1 MYGCGMGPL
10 NYDYDRRRAAK
21 TINRCVDAITLRDP
35 LSLELTREI
44 GVTVQEVLVTGD
56 PVLNM
61 HCRSDAD
68 AAAFMRSHDIDPD
81 GRYIC
86 LGLRS
91 WPGFDEKCGEI
102 RKALRACYDKHG
114 LTPLF
119 MPMNYDLDLPVSEQV
134 AGGLGIPFK
143 IMPKTDDAELEIAIM
158 RQMKM
163 CVAMRLH
170 SLLYAACGEV
180 PSVGLSYDPKV
191 SGCAQYLGIS
201 CVDFDKVTAQGLIDE
216 IDAALSET
224 GADMISRRFEYI
236 KNVEKMNIETAK
248 RLLGE

>member
-114 LTPLF
+114 L
-119 MPMNYDLDLPVSEQV
+119 
-134 AGGLGIPFK
+134 
-143 IMPKTDDAELEIAIM
+143 
-158 RQMKM
+158 RR
-163 CVAMRLH
+163 C
-170 SLLYAACGEV
+170 
-180 PSVGLSYDPKV
+180 
-191 SGCAQYLGIS
+191 S
-201 CVDFDKVTAQGLIDE
+201 C
-216 IDAALSET
+216 
-224 GADMISRRFEYI
+224 R
-236 KNVEKMNIETAK
+236 
-248 RLLGE
+248 